1 MYSIFELVKVFKLRI
16 FKNVIL
22 KILKLIYN
30 LKKIYLSVQRF
41 TLKEKSDTNKV
52 FIKNVSYVKC
62 KLC

>member
-30 LKKIYLSVQRF
+30 LKKIF
-41 TLKEKSDTNKV
+41 ECTKV
-52 FIKNVSYVKC
+52 HFKREI
-62 KLC
+62 